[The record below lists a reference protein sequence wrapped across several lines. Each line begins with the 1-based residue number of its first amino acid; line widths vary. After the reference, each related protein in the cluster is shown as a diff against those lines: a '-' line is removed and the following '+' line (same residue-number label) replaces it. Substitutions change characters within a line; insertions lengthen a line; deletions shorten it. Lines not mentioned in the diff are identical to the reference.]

1 MFLTSSTS
9 PAATS
14 IFGTTSRRTSGPL
27 PGRSVGKDT
36 PLYQNECRHGLGYTR
51 MTAEYGGVFS
61 EALYYVPLGKSY
73 EVWSLKV
80 TNHTDLQKN

>member
-1 MFLTSSTS
+1 MS
-9 PAATS
+9 
-14 IFGTTSRRTSGPL
+14 
-27 PGRSVGKDT
+27 
-36 PLYQNECRHGLGYTR
+36 LYQNECRHGLGYTR